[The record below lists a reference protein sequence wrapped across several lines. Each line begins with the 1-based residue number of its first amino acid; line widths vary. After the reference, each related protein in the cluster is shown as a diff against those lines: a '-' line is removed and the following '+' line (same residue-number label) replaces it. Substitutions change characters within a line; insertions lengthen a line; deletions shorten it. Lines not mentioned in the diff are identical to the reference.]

1 MSLLET
7 PFVAP
12 RQPCHRRLALH
23 HLPAA
28 EGSGPLVTRH
38 RASQSTRSEVTVR
51 IEPSRV
57 RRQCNYRPAIAH
69 PIEGPL
75 GSISRSMIMKKLV
88 VAAGIVVCIAFG
100 MPAFAQTKP
109 TIPVIVKDMTSA
121 YWRTVMAGARK
132 AGQEL
137 GVNVVELGAQ
147 SESDIS
153 GQISILAKAVA
164 SNPAAIII
172 APAQFAALGKPI
184 DEAAKKVKIIGIE
197 SAADTKA
204 MTSLL
209 ATDNLNVGRVA
220 ADALAVAIT
229 RSYADTEGDVAMITS
244 MPGVASLEQRAKG
257 FKEVVA
263 AKYGALDI
271 TADKVADGK
280 PGTVLSIMKDLIANT
295 ADLRGVFVSDPIMTL
310 TVGQAVAEKKSND
323 KINIV
328 GIGSDEKLVKLLQDD
343 VIAGLVVEDPF
354 RMGYDGVKTALAAS
368 KGETVPANVDTGATL
383 VTKANMSSPRSQELL
398 KPKVK

>member
-1 MSLLET
+1 
-7 PFVAP
+7 
-12 RQPCHRRLALH
+12 
-23 HLPAA
+23 
-28 EGSGPLVTRH
+28 
-38 RASQSTRSEVTVR
+38 
-51 IEPSRV
+51 
-57 RRQCNYRPAIAH
+57 
-69 PIEGPL
+69 
-75 GSISRSMIMKKLV
+75 MKKLV
-88 VAAGIVVCIAFG
+88 ITAGIVAGIAFG
-100 MPAFAQTKP
+100 VPANAQTKP
-109 TIPVIVKDMTSA
+109 TIPVIVKDMTSP
-121 YWRTVMAGARK
+121 YWQAVLAGARK
-132 AGQEL
+132 AGQDL
-137 GVNVVELGAQ
+137 GVNVVELSAQ

-153 GQISILAKAVA
+153 GQISILEKAVA
-164 SNPAAIII
+164 SNPAAIVI
-172 APAQFAALGKPI
+172 APAQLTALGKPI

-257 FKEVVA
+257 FKEMVA
-263 AKYGALDI
+263 AKYGALAI

-280 PGTVLSIMKDLIANT
+280 PATVLNIMKDLIANT

-328 GIGSDEKLVKLLQDD
+328 GIGSDEKLVKLLQDG

-368 KGETVPANVDTGATL
+368 KGEPVPANVDTGATL

-398 KPKVK
+398 KPKVE

>member
-1 MSLLET
+1 MS
-7 PFVAP
+7 
-12 RQPCHRRLALH
+12 
-23 HLPAA
+23 
-28 EGSGPLVTRH
+28 
-38 RASQSTRSEVTVR
+38 
-51 IEPSRV
+51 
-57 RRQCNYRPAIAH
+57 
-69 PIEGPL
+69 
-75 GSISRSMIMKKLV
+75 MKKLL
-88 VAAGIVVCIAFG
+88 VAAGIVVGIAFRV
-100 MPAFAQTKP
+100 PAVAETKP
-109 TIPVIVKDMTSA
+109 TIPVIVKDVTSS
-121 YWRTVMAGARK
+121 YWQAVLAGARK
-132 AGQEL
+132 AGQDL
-137 GVNVVELGAQ
+137 GVKVVELGAQ
-147 SESDIS
+147 SESDTS
-153 GQISILAKAVA
+153 GQISILEKAVA

-204 MTSLL
+204 MTTLL
-209 ATDNLNVGRVA
+209 ATDNVNAGRVA

-280 PGTVLSIMKDLIANT
+280 PATVLNIMKDLIANT
-295 ADLRGVFVSDPIMTL
+295 ADLRGVFVSDPIMT
-310 TVGQAVAEKKSND
+310 QAVSQAVVEKKSND

-328 GIGSDEKLVKLLQDD
+328 GIGSNEKLVKLLQDD

-368 KGETVPANVDTGATL
+368 KGEPVPANVDTGATL

-398 KPKVK
+398 KPKVE